1 MKDIKGEAEKKGVET
16 HHLRVCGLDNRH
28 KENSFKMFLKT
39 QDILLYKAHG

>member
-1 MKDIKGEAEKKGVET
+1 MKDIKGEAEKRELK